1 MCIRDRLQTNQ
12 DFNASEMT
20 RDVNALKDL
29 YGSQGYI
36 NAQVQADP
44 LFLDEP
50 GMIDLVYKITEGK
63 QYRVGRINVRIDGDY
78 GVTKQSVV
86 LSRLDLRP
94 GDIIDVRKIRDS
106 ERRLAASGL
115 FMAEPAMAVSY
126 THLTLPTILLV

>member
-1 MCIRDRLQTNQ
+1 M
-12 DFNASEMT
+12 ST
-20 RDVNALKDL
+20 RSLR
-29 YGSQGYI
+29 
-36 NAQVQADP
+36 
-44 LFLDEP
+44 
-50 GMIDLVYKITEGK
+50 GK

-115 FMAEPAMAVSY
+115 FMAEPAMGQMPRIEIKPRENSFEGSVQSAGLDFRGQSPDNDARNTAVGDLY
-126 THLTLPTILLV
+126 IPKL